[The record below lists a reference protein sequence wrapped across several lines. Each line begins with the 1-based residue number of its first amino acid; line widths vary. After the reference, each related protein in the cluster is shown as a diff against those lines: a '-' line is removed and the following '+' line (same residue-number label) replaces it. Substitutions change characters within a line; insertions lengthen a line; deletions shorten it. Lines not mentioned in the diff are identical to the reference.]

1 MTNEIPKE
9 ATVVKAT
16 GHHAVKVEATEP
28 TATDSGNIAYWY
40 CADCGKYF
48 SDEALTKEIS
58 KDSIMIPATGE
69 KPDKNETTD
78 VPKTGDTG
86 MLPWML
92 ALLLSAGG
100 FTVLGIKK
108 KHAK

>member
-1 MTNEIPKE
+1 
-9 ATVVKAT
+9 
-16 GHHAVKVEATEP
+16 
-28 TATDSGNIAYWY
+28 
-40 CADCGKYF
+40 
-48 SDEALTKEIS
+48 
-58 KDSIMIPATGE
+58 MIPATGE